1 MRLPNGRRS
10 FNGVWGTTQKI
21 KSQWYCSIKISFKAY
36 CAWLNPI
43 GIIATATAEPE
54 VPPTLLPSPFLHGT
68 PPTTGPE
75 KSQPKKIQQ
84 KTAAVGRKQ
93 QEQAEASRSRQKPSE
108 ASKNQQQLPQR
119 QQEQSSQTVQVKE
132 NNHLP
137 QSLCDVNWGKNE
149 VQNEVKTRSES
160 WPTATLL
167 HIWDSQFIHQVPKSR
182 WTI

>member
-1 MRLPNGRRS
+1 MEFFLIIHPGTPVHTDLFAKTCWRLAASLPS
-10 FNGVWGTTQKI
+10 
-21 KSQWYCSIKISFKAY
+21 
-36 CAWLNPI
+36 
-43 GIIATATAEPE
+43 IIATATAEPE

-119 QQEQSSQTVQVKE
+119 QQEQSSQTVQLKE

-149 VQNEVKTRSES
+149 VQNEVKLQLAPRSCNLGPLWGSKGPS
-160 WPTATLL
+160 WAQAVPIFQIQCGTA
-167 HIWDSQFIHQVPKSR
+167 P
-182 WTI
+182 

>member
-1 MRLPNGRRS
+1 MERRFTQIFLLRLAGSASLPS
-10 FNGVWGTTQKI
+10 
-21 KSQWYCSIKISFKAY
+21 
-36 CAWLNPI
+36 
-43 GIIATATAEPE
+43 IIATATAEPE

-182 WTI
+182 FTM

>member
-1 MRLPNGRRS
+1 MTESYWHYSHCYSGTRS
-10 FNGVWGTTQKI
+10 PTNFAP
-21 KSQWYCSIKISFKAY
+21 ISFS
-36 CAWLNPI
+36 AWNSAHHRP
-43 GIIATATAEPE
+43 GKVTA
-54 VPPTLLPSPFLHGT
+54 
-68 PPTTGPE
+68 
-75 KSQPKKIQQ
+75 KKIQQ

-119 QQEQSSQTVQVKE
+119 QQEQSSQTVQLKE

-182 WTI
+182 FTM

>member
-1 MRLPNGRRS
+1 MERRFTQIFLLRLAGSASLPS
-10 FNGVWGTTQKI
+10 
-21 KSQWYCSIKISFKAY
+21 
-36 CAWLNPI
+36 
-43 GIIATATAEPE
+43 IIATATAEPE

-119 QQEQSSQTVQVKE
+119 QQEESSQTMQLRE
-132 NNHLP
+132 NSHLP
-137 QSLCDVNWGKNE
+137 QSLCDVNWGGE
-149 VQNEVKTRSES
+149 RRSKTRF
-160 WPTATLL
+160 PKLGPNHGPQLT
-167 HIWDSQFIHQVPKSR
+167 WDSQFVNQVPK
-182 WTI
+182 TQFTM

>member
-1 MRLPNGRRS
+1 MERRC
-10 FNGVWGTTQKI
+10 TQI
-21 KSQWYCSIKISFKAY
+21 
-36 CAWLNPI
+36 LLL
-43 GIIATATAEPE
+43 GITERAFLTSTVATAEPGS
-54 VPPTLLPSPFLHGT
+54 PTNFAPISFSEWNSVHHRPG
-68 PPTTGPE
+68 
-75 KSQPKKIQQ
+75 
-84 KTAAVGRKQ
+84 KQ

-119 QQEQSSQTVQVKE
+119 QQEQSSQTVQLKE

-182 WTI
+182 FTM

>member
-1 MRLPNGRRS
+1 MIRHDGCKCLL
-10 FNGVWGTTQKI
+10 I
-21 KSQWYCSIKISFKAY
+21 DLLHEASQWQTLIQ
-36 CAWLNPI
+36 WNR
-43 GIIATATAEPE
+43 IIATATVEPE
-54 VPPTLLPSPFLHGT
+54 VPQTLLPSPFLHGT

-119 QQEQSSQTVQVKE
+119 QQEQSSQTVKFKE

-182 WTI
+182 FTM